1 MCLSIS
7 PERLYGTEMQK
18 KHPHHQK
25 RWLAYKT
32 LTVAS
37 VKMYFRNRSAVF
49 FTLFIPVMF
58 ILIFG
63 AFNTTKQSSFKLTIV
78 NNSNT
83 ELAGQ
88 FTKALED
95 NKNVFD
101 ASQNNLDNAKDLLDK
116 GKTDLIIVVPAE
128 FGSLDSSTQKLKN
141 AEIITYYNKG
151 QPQAGQAASLVI
163 GQIVSGFNNQI
174 TRTPVIYS
182 VNSQGI
188 STHNLSYLDYLV
200 PGILALSIM
209 QLGIFSIAFA
219 FVSFKS
225 TGALRRLFVT
235 PTHPISFIFGQSVAR
250 FLIAF
255 LQIGLLLALSI
266 LVFKVHVVGSILNMF
281 ILAFIG
287 IIVFL
292 MFGFAIAGWAKDEN
306 QAAPIANLITFP
318 MLFLSG
324 TFIPRDNLPVWL
336 QKVTGILPLTF
347 LADAMRSVST
357 LGYSLWQVRM
367 DILGLI
373 IWGVVMFIVAIK
385 VFKWE

>member
-1 MCLSIS
+1 MD
-7 PERLYGTEMQK
+7 T

-37 VKMYFRNRSAVF
+37 VKMYFRNRTAVF

-63 AFNTTKQSSFKLTIV
+63 AFNSTKQSSFKLTIV
-78 NNSNT
+78 NNSKT

-101 ASQNNLDNAKDLLDK
+101 ASQNNIDTAKDLLDK
-116 GKTDLIIVVPAE
+116 GKTDLIIVVPTE
-128 FGSLDSSTQKLKN
+128 FGSFDPATQKLKN

-281 ILAFIG
+281 ILAFLG

-292 MFGFAIAGWAKDEN
+292 MFGFAVAGWAKDEN

-324 TFIPRDNLPVWL
+324 TFIPRDNLPIWL
-336 QKVTGILPLTF
+336 QKVTGILPLTY

-373 IWGVVMFIVAIK
+373 VWGVVMFIVAIK

>member
-1 MCLSIS
+1 MD
-7 PERLYGTEMQK
+7 K
-18 KHPHHQK
+18 KHPRHQK

-37 VKMYFRNRSAVF
+37 VKMYFRNRTAVF

-63 AFNTTKQSSFKLTIV
+63 AFNTTKQSNFKLTIV

-95 NKNVFD
+95 NKNVFN
-101 ASQNNLDNAKDLLDK
+101 ASQNNIDNAKDLLDK
-116 GKTDLIIVVPAE
+116 GKTDLIIVIPSQ
-128 FGSLDSSTQKLKN
+128 FGSIDPTTQKLQA
-141 AEIITYYNKG
+141 AEITTYYNKG
-151 QPQAGQAASLVI
+151 QPQVGQAASLVI
-163 GQIVSGFNNQI
+163 GQIVSSFNNEI
-174 TRTPVIYS
+174 TRTPVVYS

-250 FLIAF
+250 FIIAF
-255 LQIGLLLALSI
+255 LQVALLLALSI
-266 LVFKVHVVGSILNMF
+266 LVFKVQVVGSILNMF
-281 ILAFIG
+281 ILAFLG

-292 MFGFAIAGWAKDEN
+292 MFGFAVAGWAKDEN

-324 TFIPRDNLPVWL
+324 TFIPRDNLPEWL
-336 QKVTGILPLTF
+336 QRLTGFLPLTY

-373 IWGVVMFIVAIK
+373 VWGIIMFIVAIK

>member
-7 PERLYGTEMQK
+7 PERLLGTEMEK
-18 KHPHHQK
+18 KHPRHHK

-37 VKMYFRNRSAVF
+37 IKMYFRNRSAVF

-128 FGSLDSSTQKLKN
+128 FGSIDYSTQKLKN

-188 STHNLSYLDYLV
+188 NTHNLSYLDYLV

-324 TFIPRDNLPVWL
+324 TFIPRDNLPIWL

-367 DILGLI
+367 DILGLL